1 MQTAEPLQKLIPPPG
16 LVRVELARSARE
28 TRQLRALL
36 KLSLQAEEDR
46 RFIESQADRLQT
58 TEAAASC

>member
-1 MQTAEPLQKLIPPPG
+1 MQIAQTEQTLIPPPG

-36 KLSLQAEEDR
+36 KLSLRAEEDR
-46 RFIESQADRLQT
+46 RFIESQAGRLPRG
-58 TEAAASC
+58 EAAC